1 MSGSEPRA
9 RPAVDASRATY
20 RREVTAEHV
29 GRRVSVRML
38 VDDGDG
44 PRPTDRV
51 GRLLSY
57 ADDGWIVVDRAGTL
71 HVVDPTLVIASR
83 LVPDHPRLGAEPY
96 GTSADEPIERDAAR
110 ALVLDADDRVLL
122 VAHLPGGDRTVWTA
136 PGGGL
141 DPGESHVD
149 AAARELAEEIGLDVT
164 PGPWVWSR
172 TATFAFRGIWL
183 RQAERWFLVR
193 IAGLDATAIPLDDL
207 ATAGARWWTLDELH
221 DVDGSDVLAPAGLAD
236 HLAALLRDGPPDT
249 PIDVGA

>member
-1 MSGSEPRA
+1 MSGTEPRP

-51 GRLLSY
+51 GRLLSH

-71 HVVDPTLVIASR
+71 HVVDPALVVASR
-83 LVPDHPRLGAEPY
+83 VVPDHPRLDAEPH
-96 GTSADEPIERDAAR
+96 GTSADDPIERAAAR
-110 ALVLDADDRVLL
+110 TLVLDADDRVLL
-122 VAHLPGGDRTVWTA
+122 VAHLPGGGRTVWTA

-141 DPGESHVD
+141 DPGESHAD
-149 AAARELAEEIGLDVT
+149 AAARELVEEVGLDVP

-172 TATFAFRGIWL
+172 TATFTFRGIWL
-183 RQAERWFLVR
+183 RQQERWFLVR
-193 IAGLDATAIPLDDL
+193 IDGLDATTIPLDDL
-207 ATAGARWWTLDELH
+207 ATAGARWWTLDELRG
-221 DVDGSDVLAPAGLAD
+221 VAGTDVLAPATLAD

-249 PIDVGA
+249 PVDVGA

>member
-1 MSGSEPRA
+1 MSDAPRQ

-29 GRRVSVRML
+29 GQRVSVRML

-51 GRLLSY
+51 GRLLSH

-71 HVVDPTLVIASR
+71 HVVDPAQVVASR
-83 LVPDHPRLGAEPY
+83 VVPAHPRLDAEAHGA
-96 GTSADEPIERDAAR
+96 SADDPIERAAAR

-122 VAHLPGGDRTVWTA
+122 VAHLPGGGRTVWTA

-141 DPGESHVD
+141 DPGESYEE
-149 AAARELAEEIGLDVT
+149 AAARELAEEVGLAVT

-172 TATFAFRGIWL
+172 TATFTFRGIWL
-183 RQAERWFLVR
+183 RQRERWFLVR
-193 IAGLDATAIPLDDL
+193 VPGLDVTTIPLDDL
-207 ATAGARWWTLDELH
+207 ATAGARWFTVDELRAVGG
-221 DVDGSDVLAPAGLAD
+221 DDALAPAALPDALAR
-236 HLAALLRDGPPDT
+236 LLRDGPPTT